1 MSVLT
6 HIALLYKI
14 RSNLMY
20 NNEFPL
26 APIERILFIVA
37 MIPEGKVSSYGKVA
51 DLAGLPK
58 RARYVSKALKLAD
71 PKKNIPWHRVIN
83 SQGKISFIKDSN
95 EYRAQAELLR
105 IEGVEVNQGKIQLSK
120 YEWQP
125 NIASLVLGI
134 PF

>member
-1 MSVLT
+1 
-6 HIALLYKI
+6 
-14 RSNLMY
+14 MY